1 MKHLAKKDYTFRRA
15 FSKEELLYL
24 IIKSLV
30 SDLRLPIKYR
40 FFFFSR
46 LNVYKKCSRVRIVNR
61 CLLSSRAGGVIRDFR
76 MSRMFFREL
85 ANFGQLAGF
94 MKSSW

>member
-1 MKHLAKKDYTFRRA
+1 MKYLAKKDHGLRKF
-15 FSKEELLYL
+15 FSKKELLYL
-24 IIKSLV
+24 VTKSLV

-40 FFFFSR
+40 FFFFSK
-46 LNVYKKCSRVRIVNR
+46 LNNYKKYSKVRIVNR
-61 CLLSSRAGGVIRDFR
+61 CLFSARGGGIVRDFR
-76 MSRMFFREL
+76 ISRMFFREL